1 MRSAFDCATLCASYS
16 WKRGQARKY
25 IRQRR
30 HTRGYGGGW
39 GRWRWRWRNGDLE
52 ALGDDL
58 PVADG
63 TPSGVVIHGERK
75 RRTMSGQRGAFKQRP
90 SASRS

>member
-1 MRSAFDCATLCASYS
+1 MPPFVRLTAGKEVRRGGYMRQ
-16 WKRGQARKY
+16 G
-25 IRQRR
+25 RR
-30 HTRGYGGGW
+30 TRGDGGW
-39 GRWRWRWRNGDLE
+39 RGRRRRGNRDLE

-75 RRTMSGQRGAFKQRP
+75 RRTMSGQRGCAFKQRP
-90 SASRS
+90 FASRS